1 MEERGARAVSGWV
14 GVIGVLVLAA
24 VEWTFVRGKILLLA
38 GGGAPDPVDLVIVL
52 ALGALV
58 LLSLKGF
65 VVLQPNTAAVLTFF
79 GKYAGTLREDGFH
92 WFNPL
97 CRLEKLSLRV
107 QNLATPTLKVNDAQG
122 NPIEIA
128 AVIAWQVEDTFRAM
142 FEVESYAEYIRI
154 QSESALRQ
162 VAGTHPY
169 DGPNQTATLRGNVAG
184 TTREL
189 IETIGSHVEPAG
201 LHVLDARLAHLAY
214 SPEIAMAML
223 RQQQAAQVVA
233 ARQTIVEGAV
243 GMVEIALKQLEE
255 RGIVRLDGPQRA
267 QLVTNLMTVLV
278 GENEAQPVV
287 QVGSAMAGPSGSA

>member
-1 MEERGARAVSGWV
+1 MVAG
-14 GVIGVLVLAA
+14 
-24 VEWTFVRGKILLLA
+24 LLL
-38 GGGAPDPVDLVIVL
+38 GA
-52 ALGALV
+52 AF

-65 VVLQPNTAAVLTFF
+65 IVLQPNTAAVLTFF

-92 WFNPL
+92 YYNPL
-97 CRLEKLSLRV
+97 CRPQKLSLRV
-107 QNLATPTLKVNDAQG
+107 QNLATPTLKVNDALG

-128 AVIAWQVEDTFRAM
+128 AVIAWQVQDTFRAM
-142 FEVESYAEYIRI
+142 FEVENFADYIRI

-169 DGPNQTATLRGNVAG
+169 DGPKQNTTLRGNVQA
-184 TTREL
+184 TTQEL

-201 LHVLDARLAHLAY
+201 LRVLDARLAHLAY

-243 GMVEIALKQLEE
+243 GMVEIALQQLET
-255 RGIVRLDGPQRA
+255 RGIVRLDSSQRA

-287 QVGSAMAGPSGSA
+287 QVSSGAAGTHGSGA

>member
-1 MEERGARAVSGWV
+1 MEERSARAVSGWV

-24 VEWTFVRGKILLLA
+24 VEWMFVGGKLLRLVD
-38 GGGAPDPVDLVIVL
+38 GGAPDTVDVFVAL

-58 LLSLKGF
+58 ILSLKGF

-97 CRLEKLSLRV
+97 CRLQKLSLRV

-128 AVIAWQVEDTFRAM
+128 AVIAWQVDDTFRAM

-169 DGPNQTATLRGNVAG
+169 DGPNQASTLRGNVAG

-189 IETIGSHVEPAG
+189 IDTIGSHVEPAG
-201 LHVLDARLAHLAY
+201 LRVLDARLAHLAY

-255 RGIVRLDGPQRA
+255 RGIVSLDGAQRA

-287 QVGSAMAGPSGSA
+287 QVGSGMAGPSGPA